1 MKNNDRLANLE
12 INEHGEKQIIILNK
26 EFETKDLDE
35 LFDSLYIVSEYNRI
49 NNIYNM
55 VINNGKDYHNIMK
68 LSENI
73 SYINENK
80 ISSNELVMKANKAI
94 FNYCSSIGMYLDVI
108 EKSLVSIDKQK
119 LDIFRKESSRLYD
132 ERLEYRFFCIM
143 RNYILHY
150 DLPYNVH
157 QMSLESSKVICSKD
171 HLLKFKKWKH
181 VKKDIEEMEAVVDIA
196 GMVNEMNLSLTI
208 LLLQYQL
215 LISDKVI
222 ESWEIANSFMKKY
235 EVTRPLV
242 VRNYSVEAHK
252 KGNLSLTPID
262 LSGLISLMKQLMNHP
277 NINIIA
283 K

>member
-12 INEHGEKQIIILNK
+12 INENGEKQITILNK

-35 LFDSLYIVSEYNRI
+35 LFDSLQIVSEYKRI
-49 NNIYNM
+49 DNIYNM
-55 VINNGKDYHNIMK
+55 VINNGKDYYNIMK

-73 SYINENK
+73 TYINKNK
-80 ISSNELVMKANKAI
+80 ISSNELVMKVNRAI

-119 LDIFRKESSRLYD
+119 LDIFRKECNRLYD
-132 ERLEYRFFCIM
+132 EKLAYRFFCIM

-157 QMSLESSKVICSKD
+157 KMSLESSKVICTKE

-181 VKKDIEEMEAVVDIA
+181 VKKDIEEMESEVDIV
-196 GMVNEMNLSLTI
+196 GMVNEMNVSLTI
-208 LLLQYQL
+208 LLLLYQL

-222 ESWEIANSFMKKY
+222 KSWEISNTFMKKY
-235 EVTRPLV
+235 EVTRPVV

-252 KGNLSLTPID
+252 KGDLTVTPID
-262 LSGLISLMKQLMNHP
+262 LSGLISLMKQLMDHP
-277 NINIIA
+277 NINIRT